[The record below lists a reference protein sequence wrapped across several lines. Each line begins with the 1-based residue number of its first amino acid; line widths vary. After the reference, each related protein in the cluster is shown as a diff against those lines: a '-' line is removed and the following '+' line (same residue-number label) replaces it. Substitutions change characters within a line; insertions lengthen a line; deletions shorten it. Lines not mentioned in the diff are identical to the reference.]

1 MEEKHKTDTNRPK
14 DIDEKV
20 VQLFNTYGGAGVDL
34 GYLLCDQHV
43 GSTNKVALIY
53 KESADS
59 ETKYTFTELGEFSTK
74 FASVLTDLGVR
85 KGDRVATLLP
95 KSPELLIA
103 VLAIWRL
110 GAVQLPLFT
119 AFGEE
124 AVDYRLRNSETSVLI
139 TDKKNRDK
147 VKKTKDK
154 SKPAHLS
161 DIIVVEGVDDYK
173 GPSGDIP
180 FWESIE
186 KAINN
191 VQRVK
196 ITGDDPFILI
206 YTSGTTGDPKGVEIL
221 AKLLASI
228 EIYMR
233 WGLDVRDEDVFWN
246 MADPGWAYGLF
257 YSVVGPLLIGQT
269 TIFLNAPFDV
279 GVAFNVLKKLK
290 VTNLATSPTV
300 FRVMRSSG
308 IPNEVK
314 DKLCL
319 RVASCA
325 GEPLNPEVLSW
336 GQEHLGVSIHD
347 QYGQTELGMV
357 VANLQFPILQRPL
370 KPGSAGHSMPGFK
383 GVILDESGNELAYGN
398 EGQLAIDTLNSP
410 LFSFKGYYKDPEK
423 TADRFK
429 ANGRYYLTGDS
440 GSQDQEGYIF
450 FTGRNDDVITS
461 SGYRIGPYEIESIL
475 MSQEAV
481 GETAVIGVSDKLRG
495 EIVKA
500 FVVLKAGFT
509 PSESLA
515 EEMRQIVKRKLSA
528 HVYPREIEFVKELPK
543 TPSGKIQRFLL
554 RNH

>member
-180 FWESIE
+180 F
-186 KAINN
+186 
-191 VQRVK
+191 
-196 ITGDDPFILI
+196 
-206 YTSGTTGDPKGVEIL
+206 
-221 AKLLASI
+221 
-228 EIYMR
+228 
-233 WGLDVRDEDVFWN
+233 
-246 MADPGWAYGLF
+246 
-257 YSVVGPLLIGQT
+257 
-269 TIFLNAPFDV
+269 
-279 GVAFNVLKKLK
+279 
-290 VTNLATSPTV
+290 
-300 FRVMRSSG
+300 
-308 IPNEVK
+308 
-314 DKLCL
+314 
-319 RVASCA
+319 
-325 GEPLNPEVLSW
+325 
-336 GQEHLGVSIHD
+336 
-347 QYGQTELGMV
+347 
-357 VANLQFPILQRPL
+357 
-370 KPGSAGHSMPGFK
+370 
-383 GVILDESGNELAYGN
+383 
-398 EGQLAIDTLNSP
+398 
-410 LFSFKGYYKDPEK
+410 
-423 TADRFK
+423 
-429 ANGRYYLTGDS
+429 
-440 GSQDQEGYIF
+440 
-450 FTGRNDDVITS
+450 
-461 SGYRIGPYEIESIL
+461 
-475 MSQEAV
+475 
-481 GETAVIGVSDKLRG
+481 
-495 EIVKA
+495 
-500 FVVLKAGFT
+500 
-509 PSESLA
+509 
-515 EEMRQIVKRKLSA
+515 
-528 HVYPREIEFVKELPK
+528 
-543 TPSGKIQRFLL
+543 
-554 RNH
+554 